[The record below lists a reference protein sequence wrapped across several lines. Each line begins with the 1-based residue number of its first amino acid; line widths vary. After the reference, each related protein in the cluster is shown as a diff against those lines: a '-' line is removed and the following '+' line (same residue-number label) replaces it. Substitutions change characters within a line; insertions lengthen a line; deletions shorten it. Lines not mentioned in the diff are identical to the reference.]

1 MCTPLLGQLMTLEY
15 FILTL
20 RPVPLTNL
28 VLRFPGTLYVYLIQ
42 LVPGTNTFFATSSS
56 GPNN

>member
-1 MCTPLLGQLMTLEY
+1 MRTPLLGQLMTLEY
-15 FILTL
+15 FILML
-20 RPVPLTNL
+20 RPVLLTNL